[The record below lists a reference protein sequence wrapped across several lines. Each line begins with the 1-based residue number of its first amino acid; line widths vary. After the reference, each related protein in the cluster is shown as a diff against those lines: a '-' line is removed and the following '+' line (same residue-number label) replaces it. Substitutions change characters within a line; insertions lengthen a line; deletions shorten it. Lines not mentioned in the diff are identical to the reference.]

1 MRRIVLIA
9 LVATLVL
16 VTIPSVKAQTGTIRI
31 GPDIWPIMLESP
43 ADFEIWVQ
51 GAGNPTSEPNIL
63 LAMTEDCW
71 EGLTG
76 KIVVSWTGGSV
87 DFMKADFAAVQVN
100 GEKVPS
106 SGTTNGACYTVA
118 ALKDH
123 LSYGLSVPISK
134 EETIYCAM
142 KPFLSGDIVKDAQTF
157 TATLPSTHPRM
168 LVYALGKTEGSDI
181 FDNKVPPTN
190 PGFIVPEL
198 GPMLL
203 LLAPLSAFA
212 LYTVKRRKVHLK

>member
-1 MRRIVLIA
+1 VRRLALTA

-16 VTIPSVKAQTGTIRI
+16 VTIPGVKAQTGTIRI
-31 GPDIWPIMLESP
+31 GPTIWPIMLESP
-43 ADFEIWVQ
+43 ADFNIWVQ
-51 GAGNPTSEPNIL
+51 GAGNPTSKPNIL

-76 KIVVSWTGGSV
+76 KIVVNWTGGSV
-87 DFMKADFAAVQVN
+87 EFMKADFAAVQVN
-100 GEKVPS
+100 GDKVPP
-106 SGTTNGACYTVA
+106 SGTTEGACYTIA
-118 ALKDH
+118 SLKDH
-123 LSYGLSVPISK
+123 LSYGLSVPINST
-134 EETIYCAM
+134 ETIYWA
-142 KPFLSGDIVKDAQTF
+142 KKLFLSGDLTGTKQAF
-157 TATLPSTHPRM
+157 TVTLPSTHPRM
-168 LVYALGKTEGSDI
+168 LVYALGKTEDSNI

-212 LYTVKRRKVHLK
+212 LYTVKRRKMHLK